1 MVAQY
6 TYLAT
11 DLVTNT
17 ILGEL
22 PVNNVSLTCQ
32 LNQAGNMQAGGHLDD
47 PRITNDDFLACTTP
61 GRTAFWAYRED
72 QIVWGGMILSR
83 QYNSDGKALTL
94 TGQTFE
100 AYATRRFPRYT
111 IGLTTLSWN
120 YLTTQTIDQ
129 LWSQLQG
136 VPGGSIGVQH
146 MNGYPANDVA
156 TALTINGYDLA
167 TSYDDIIQSIVGLSN
182 GPDYTIGWS
191 QDSSGNPSKQL
202 ICGLPIGNPVGMTDL
217 VVDYP
222 GPVMDYLYNENASSG
237 NNVWWATGDGDAAS
251 QTQGQAV
258 DQNSLNSG
266 YPVFEGV
273 NNYSGVT
280 DQPTINAH
288 AASDLANFP
297 IPLITHNVDLKGDVF
312 PEFGSYGMGDYVV
325 VNVTDP
331 RFSAGFT
338 FNVRAIGWTIQP
350 PDEGQGTEKITL
362 ALDEASASGQ

>member
-1 MVAQY
+1 MRA
-6 TYLAT
+6 TTSKPMRAYL
-11 DLVTNT
+11 
-17 ILGEL
+17 GG
-22 PVNNVSLTCQ
+22 SLTKIFTG
-32 LNQAGNMQAGGHLDD
+32 A
-47 PRITNDDFLACTTP
+47 LACD
-61 GRTAFWAYRED
+61 A
-72 QIVWGGMILSR
+72 
-83 QYNSDGKALTL
+83 
-94 TGQTFE
+94 
-100 AYATRRFPRYT
+100 
-111 IGLTTLSWN
+111 
-120 YLTTQTIDQ
+120 
-129 LWSQLQG
+129 
-136 VPGGSIGVQH
+136 
-146 MNGYPANDVA
+146 
-156 TALTINGYDLA
+156 
-167 TSYDDIIQSIVGLSN
+167 
-182 GPDYTIGWS
+182 
-191 QDSSGNPSKQL
+191 
-202 ICGLPIGNPVGMTDL
+202 
-217 VVDYP
+217 
-222 GPVMDYLYNENASSG
+222 MDYLYNENASSG

>member
-22 PVNNVSLTCQ
+22 PVNNVNLTCQ
-32 LNQAGNMQAGGHLDD
+32 LNSAGNLQAGAHLDD

-61 GRTAFWAYRED
+61 GKTAFWAYREN

-83 QYNSDGKALTL
+83 QYNSDGKSLTM

-100 AYATRRFPRYT
+100 AYAARRFPRSV
-111 IGLTTLSWN
+111 IGLTSLNWN
-120 YLTTQTIDQ
+120 NKQTQSIDL
-129 LWSQLQG
+129 LWKQLQSI
-136 VPGGSIGVQH
+136 PSGSIGVSP
-146 MNGYPANDVA
+146 MNGYPANDIA
-156 TALTINGYDLA
+156 TQLTVNGYDLS
-167 TSYDDIIQSIVGLSN
+167 TSYDDLIQSIINLAT
-182 GPDYTIGWS
+182 GPDYTIAWT
-191 QDSSGNPSKQL
+191 QDEDGNPGKQL
-202 ICGLPIGNPVGMTDL
+202 VGGLPIGNPVGMTDL

-222 GPVMDYLYNENASSG
+222 GPVMDYMYNENASSG
-237 NNVWWATGDGDAAS
+237 NNLWWATGDGDAAT
-251 QTQGQAV
+251 QTQGSAT
-258 DQNSLNSG
+258 DTNSTGSG
-266 YPVFEGV
+266 YPIFEGV

-280 DQPTINAH
+280 DQTTINKH
-288 AASDLANFP
+288 AASDLMNFP
-297 IPLITHNVDLKGDVF
+297 IPLVTHNVDLKGDVF
-312 PEFGSYGMGDYVV
+312 PEFGSYGLGDYVV

-331 RFSAGFT
+331 RFPKGFT

-362 ALDEASASGQ
+362 VLDESSA